1 MELPTDVW
9 DIIVK
14 QSIKTDNELIKNKKY
29 HELIQLEK
37 IIAYQKNILNNELKA
52 TISNNDIIQYHP
64 YNGDKMKFDYYLV
77 IANKHIN
84 NQYIAV
90 VPLANDFPTI
100 NLEWLREEKKHLCIN
115 DGKITII
122 NTLKSRTANG
132 YEVANKLK
140 KGDVF
145 RCFVNNIPNW
155 ICESDYYFRVYAITN
170 KSVKVKIG
178 NKFHYINK
186 KNVLSKFY
194 IIILNNRK
202 VLSSDGLIE

>member
-37 IIAYQKNILNNELKA
+37 IIADQKNILNNELKA

-64 YNGDKMKFDYYLV
+64 YNGDEMKFNYYLV

-140 KGDVF
+140 KNDIF
-145 RCFVNNIPNW
+145 RAFVNNIPDW
-155 ICESDYYFRVYAITN
+155 MCVSDYYFKVYAITN
-170 KSVKVKIG
+170 KSVKVEIG
-178 NKFHYINK
+178 DKFHYINK
-186 KNVLSKFY
+186 KNILSKFY
-194 IIILNNRK
+194 IIK
-202 VLSSDGLIE
+202 

>member
-100 NLEWLREEKKHLCIN
+100 NLEWLREENKHLCIN
-115 DGKITII
+115 D
-122 NTLKSRTANG
+122 
-132 YEVANKLK
+132 
-140 KGDVF
+140 DVF